1 MEFLLLLVLL
11 VGSSVLFL
19 IGAVNLKKD
28 PASRTAELRTTA
40 TVGAGYPYSAPGD
53 APSVGYA
60 VLGFF
65 IPVVGLILYL
75 MWKDQTPLRARS
87 AGKGAL
93 ISVIVNVALTII
105 FVIVIVVL
113 SQSGSSY

>member
-1 MEFLLLLVLL
+1 MQIAVLL
-11 VGSSVLFL
+11 IIPSVLFL
-19 IGAVNLKKD
+19 IGAFNLKKD
-28 PASRTAELRTTA
+28 PASRTAKVRRTVPA
-40 TVGAGYPYSAPGD
+40 GAGYPYAVPGD
-53 APSVGYA
+53 APSGGYA

-65 IPVVGLILYL
+65 IPVARLILYL

-113 SQSGSSY
+113 SQSGSGY

>member
-1 MEFLLLLVLL
+1 MELIVIVIPILVFSILY
-11 VGSSVLFL
+11 L

-28 PASRTAELRTTA
+28 PSAKRRA
-40 TVGAGYPYSAPGD
+40 TVPVGAGYPYPVPND
-53 APSVGYA
+53 APSGGYA

-65 IPVVGLILYL
+65 IPIVGLILYI

-105 FVIVIVVL
+105 SVIVIVVL
-113 SQSGSSY
+113 SQAGSGY